1 METTFADTILNV
13 VVTGNLVRFDFGTV
27 IPAPGKD
34 GTQEMRATPTLNMVM
49 PIDGFIRAFGVQEQL
64 IKKLVADG
72 VLKAVPA
79 QAGSGDADSV
89 TPAAKAT
96 N

>member
-1 METTFADTILNV
+1 MQTTFADTILNV

-27 IPAPGKD
+27 TPAPTKD
-34 GTQEMRATPTLNMVM
+34 GKQEMRATPTVNMVM
-49 PIDGFIRAFGVQEQL
+49 PIDGFVRAFGVQEQL

-72 VLKAVPA
+72 VLKAVPP
-79 QAGSGDADSV
+79 QAGTGDAGSL
-89 TPAAKAT
+89 TPADKPT

>member
-1 METTFADTILNV
+1 MQTTFADTILNV

-27 IPAPGKD
+27 TPSPGKE
-34 GTQEMRATPTLNMVM
+34 GTQEMRATPTVHMVM

-72 VLKAVPA
+72 VLKAVPS
-79 QAGSGDADSV
+79 QAGAGDAGLVKQTDKSN
-89 TPAAKAT
+89 K
-96 N
+96 

>member
-1 METTFADTILNV
+1 MQTTFADTILNV

-27 IPAPGKD
+27 TPSQGKE
-34 GTQEMRATPTLNMVM
+34 GTQEMRATPTIQMVM

-72 VLKAVPA
+72 VLKAVPS
-79 QAGSGDADSV
+79 QAGAGDAGLVKQTDKSSS
-89 TPAAKAT
+89 
-96 N
+96 

>member
-1 METTFADTILNV
+1 MQTTFADTILNV

-27 IPAPGKD
+27 TPSQGKE
-34 GTQEMRATPTLNMVM
+34 GTQEMRATPTIQMVM

-72 VLKAVPA
+72 VLKAVPS
-79 QAGSGDADSV
+79 QAGSGDAGLVKQTDKSN
-89 TPAAKAT
+89 K
-96 N
+96 

>member
-1 METTFADTILNV
+1 MQTTFADTILNV

-27 IPAPGKD
+27 TSAPGKE
-34 GTQEMRATPTLNMVM
+34 GTQEMRATPTIQMVM

-72 VLKAVPA
+72 VLKPVPS
-79 QAGSGDADSV
+79 QAGAGDSGLVKQTEKS
-89 TPAAKAT
+89 
-96 N
+96 NN